1 MLLDVLLDDL
11 KGFIREHLQIELP
24 IQEEQLIKAVKRNE
38 LL

>member
-11 KGFIREHLQIELP
+11 KGFIRKHLQIELP
-24 IQEEQLIKAVKRNE
+24 IQEEQLIKVVKRNE